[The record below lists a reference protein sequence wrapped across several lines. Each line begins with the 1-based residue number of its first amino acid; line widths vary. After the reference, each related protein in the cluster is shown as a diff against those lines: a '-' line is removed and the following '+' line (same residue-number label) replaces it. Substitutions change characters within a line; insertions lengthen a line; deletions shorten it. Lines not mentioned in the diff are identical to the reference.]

1 MSRAFVS
8 EDAMAAQAAE
18 VPERPISDR
27 PNLVTLSGL
36 AAIEAEIARLQ
47 TALVEEKQST
57 VEESEHRAVLARDL
71 RYWLARRASAQ
82 LVPTAPEDVEEV
94 AFGDTVKLKLGG
106 RTVTYRIVGED
117 EADPKQGL
125 ISYASP
131 LAEALLGAAL
141 EEEVTFGAGRPSAT
155 VLKIIRIAGI

>member
-18 VPERPISDR
+18 VPERPISGR
-27 PNLVTLSGL
+27 PNLVTASGL
-36 AAIEAEIARLQ
+36 SAIEAEIARLQ
-47 TALVEEKQST
+47 TALAEEKQSNP
-57 VEESEHRAVLARDL
+57 EESERRAVLARDL

-82 LVPTAPEDVEEV
+82 LVPPAPDDLEEV
-94 AFGDTVKLKLGG
+94 AFGDTVQLSLGN
-106 RTVTYRIVGED
+106 RTVIYRIVGED

-131 LAEALLGAAL
+131 LAEALLGAGL
-141 EEEVTFGAGRPSAT
+141 EEEVTFGAGRPPAT
-155 VLKIIRIAGI
+155 VLKIIR